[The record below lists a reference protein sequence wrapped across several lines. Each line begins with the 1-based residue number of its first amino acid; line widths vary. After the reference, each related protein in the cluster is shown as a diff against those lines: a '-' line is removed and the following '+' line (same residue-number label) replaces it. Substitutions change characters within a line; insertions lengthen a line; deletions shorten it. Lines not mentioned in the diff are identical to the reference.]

1 MELAQKIG
9 MDDII
14 SECRRRITSG
24 DKIWLHDQETA
35 KEDLKNFIVD
45 CKIIVESKKFGI
57 DGKSFN
63 SCLSKWK
70 NFCRFDLKIPA
81 DIISDYNKSL
91 KYFFSILKEIVTR
104 DEISYNHR
112 ENFLRQLT

>member
-14 SECRRRITSG
+14 SECQRRITSG

-45 CKIIVESKKFGI
+45 
-57 DGKSFN
+57 
-63 SCLSKWK
+63 
-70 NFCRFDLKIPA
+70 
-81 DIISDYNKSL
+81 
-91 KYFFSILKEIVTR
+91 SI
-104 DEISYNHR
+104 
-112 ENFLRQLT
+112 